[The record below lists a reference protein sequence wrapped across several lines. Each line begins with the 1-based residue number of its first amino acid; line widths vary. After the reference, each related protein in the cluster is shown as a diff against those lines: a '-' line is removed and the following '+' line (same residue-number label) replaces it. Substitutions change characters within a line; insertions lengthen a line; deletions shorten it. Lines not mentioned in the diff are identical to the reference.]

1 MSLRGDLKK
10 EENTSNRNQQKI
22 KKKLAEHVSI
32 FFIFFND
39 TPMKLLNLMQI
50 KPNRIPSSHI
60 IREFHFT

>member
-32 FFIFFND
+32 FLFFFYA
-39 TPMKLLNLMQI
+39 TKMKLPNLMQTE
-50 KPNRIPSSHI
+50 PNRIPKFKYNL
-60 IREFHFT
+60 EV